1 MEIAV
6 VADPHVATAFRLAGI
21 KRTYETGN
29 SQQRLAALLQDDDIG
44 LIIITESLA
53 DECRSLIDQQRASPR
68 MLPLIVEVPDFSG
81 PKRSRIDDM
90 SRIIKRALGMDG
102 I

>member
-21 KRTYETGN
+21 TRSYETGN
-29 SQQRLAALLQDDDIG
+29 AQQMLAALLQDEAIA

-53 DECRSLIDQQRASPR
+53 QECRALIDRQRASTR
-68 MLPLIVEVPDFSG
+68 MLPLIVEVPAFSG
-81 PKRSRIDDM
+81 PRRQGDDQI
-90 SRIIKRALGMDG
+90 SRIIKRALGMDS

>member
-21 KRTYETGN
+21 HRTYESGN
-29 SQQRLAALLQDDDIG
+29 APTLLAALLQDKEIA

-53 DECRSLIDQQRASPR
+53 DECRALIDQQRVSSK

-81 PKRSRIDDM
+81 TTGRQGDHIGH
-90 SRIIKRALGMDG
+90 IIRRALGMDG